1 MAQSAEQS
9 TRTRSKVADDA
20 TTSRARLVTYFLIWK
35 AALLLVACASPGPGY
50 DTSTQLFFAQNNA
63 EPSASSPGLLA
74 QVLQHVAIKLTRWD
88 AIYFTSASINGLVY
102 EQQWA
107 FSPTFARIT
116 SLLAGAFPSS
126 LCTSTTCHALSAI
139 LISHVSHLLAVLV
152 LHSLVLSIRP
162 FTSNPGRAHRIA
174 FTTACLHILS
184 LGGLFL
190 SSAYGESTF
199 AFLNFSGMLAY
210 ALASPTNNTKTGITS
225 ILYILL
231 SGTFFALAT
240 LIRSNGLFSGLI
252 LLWDALTLSTSLLS
266 SPSSYLTRISQ
277 LATTILSGT
286 LIALAYTLPQYF
298 AYLEFC
304 SKVPPTELRPWCTNT
319 LPSIYSFVQ
328 SHYWNV
334 GLFRY
339 WTLSNLPLFLLAS
352 PMLLLLTA
360 TALTCCEDP
369 YSASSTTEAR
379 NQPDPSRTPD
389 AEDSRDRY
397 KSLMRRFAAPQLLLV
412 ALAITTFHVQI
423 VNRIASGYPVVYLM
437 VAIVMEG
444 GGGAGEER
452 MGWLGRKR
460 VVEWVVRVG
469 TVYAVVQGGLYASF
483 MPPA

>member
-1 MAQSAEQS
+1 MARSAEQS
-9 TRTRSKVADDA
+9 TRTSSNVADDA
-20 TTSRARLVTYFLIWK
+20 TTTSRARLVIYFLIWK

-50 DTSTQLFFAQNNA
+50 DTSTQLFFAQNA

-88 AIYFTSASINGLVY
+88 AIYFTSASVNGLVY

-126 LCTSTTCHALSAI
+126 LCTSTTCHGLSAI
-139 LISHVSHLLAVLV
+139 LISHVSHLIAVLV
-152 LHSLVLSIRP
+152 LHSLVLSILP
-162 FTSNPGRAHRIA
+162 FTSKPGRAHRIA

-184 LGGLFL
+184 PAGLFL
-190 SSAYGESTF
+190 SAAYGESTF

-210 ALASPTNNTKTGITS
+210 ALSTTTDTPKSRTTS
-225 ILYILL
+225 SLYTLL
-231 SGTFFALAT
+231 SGTLFALAT

-252 LLWDALTLSTSLLS
+252 LLWDALTLTTSLLT
-266 SPSSYLTRISQ
+266 SPSSCLTRIPR

-304 SKVPPTELRPWCTNT
+304 SNNPPTELRPWCTNT

-339 WTLSNLPLFLLAS
+339 WTLSNLPLFLLAT

-369 YSASSTTEAR
+369 YPAPLTTEAR
-379 NQPDPSRTPD
+379 NQPDPSRSPN
-389 AEDSRDRY
+389 AEDSRDCY
-397 KSLMRRFAAPQLLLV
+397 KSLMRRFAAPQLFLV
-412 ALAITTFHVQI
+412 VLAITTFHVQI

-437 VAIVMEG
+437 VAIAMEG
-444 GGGAGEER
+444 GGGQGEER
-452 MGWLGRKR
+452 MGWLGRER
-460 VVEWVVRVG
+460 VVEWVVRAGV
-469 TVYAVVQGGLYASF
+469 VYAVVQGGLYASF